1 MEVNRNSRRC
11 QWWRSRFRELNFAQP
26 PLEKSALAVIGGQG
40 ERSCIALRCLHR
52 GSDAAQEKIVEA
64 DDLRPVRIFGT
75 RRLTMQCRDRRLKRE
90 RTGPAAKRLL
100 NEWQRLGDLLLIP
113 AAPILLFEKDQI

>member
-1 MEVNRNSRRC
+1 ME
-11 QWWRSRFRELNFAQP
+11 QMIAIQI
-26 PLEKSALAVIGGQG
+26 AGGG
-40 ERSCIALRCLHR
+40 ERINQREGGLRAVHHRDCHSPVQRNDGRGLEAL
-52 GSDAAQEKIVEA
+52 EKIVEA

-100 NEWQRLGDLLLIP
+100 NEWQRLGDLILIP
-113 AAPILLFEKDQI
+113 AAPILLFEKDQIAGLVDAGIAP